1 MIHLLNISNLKKSYS
16 EKQVLKGV
24 NLNVKKGE
32 ILGFV
37 GANGA
42 GKTTT
47 LNIITGML
55 DYESGVVEI
64 NGLNQTAGLD
74 YKKQY
79 FFILDTVNVF
89 KNVSGLDWIHFL
101 MNLYEIEENNK
112 LEEYVQVF
120 QMQESIDKPIGT
132 YSYGMLHKMSLIAAF
147 TINPPIIIMDEPLNG
162 LDPNAVVVFKDL
174 IKSYVDQ
181 GGTVIFSTH
190 LLDIAE
196 KICTTVAILK
206 GGKIILHDEIKNI
219 TGSKSL
225 ESIFMEA

>member
-1 MIHLLNISNLKKSYS
+1 MIDLLYISNLKKSYS

-79 FFILDTVNVF
+79 ISYRIL
-89 KNVSGLDWIHFL
+89 
-101 MNLYEIEENNK
+101 
-112 LEEYVQVF
+112 
-120 QMQESIDKPIGT
+120 
-132 YSYGMLHKMSLIAAF
+132 
-147 TINPPIIIMDEPLNG
+147 
-162 LDPNAVVVFKDL
+162 
-174 IKSYVDQ
+174 
-181 GGTVIFSTH
+181 
-190 LLDIAE
+190 
-196 KICTTVAILK
+196 
-206 GGKIILHDEIKNI
+206 
-219 TGSKSL
+219 
-225 ESIFMEA
+225 

>member
-79 FFILDTVNVF
+79 FSYRIL
-89 KNVSGLDWIHFL
+89 
-101 MNLYEIEENNK
+101 
-112 LEEYVQVF
+112 
-120 QMQESIDKPIGT
+120 
-132 YSYGMLHKMSLIAAF
+132 
-147 TINPPIIIMDEPLNG
+147 
-162 LDPNAVVVFKDL
+162 
-174 IKSYVDQ
+174 
-181 GGTVIFSTH
+181 
-190 LLDIAE
+190 
-196 KICTTVAILK
+196 
-206 GGKIILHDEIKNI
+206 
-219 TGSKSL
+219 
-225 ESIFMEA
+225 

>member
-1 MIHLLNISNLKKSYS
+1 VIHLLNISNLKKSYS

-79 FFILDTVNVF
+79 FFIPDTVNVF

-181 GGTVIFSTH
+181 GGNCNLFNTSFGYRGKNLYYGCHFKRRQNYST
-190 LLDIAE
+190 
-196 KICTTVAILK
+196 
-206 GGKIILHDEIKNI
+206 
-219 TGSKSL
+219 
-225 ESIFMEA
+225 